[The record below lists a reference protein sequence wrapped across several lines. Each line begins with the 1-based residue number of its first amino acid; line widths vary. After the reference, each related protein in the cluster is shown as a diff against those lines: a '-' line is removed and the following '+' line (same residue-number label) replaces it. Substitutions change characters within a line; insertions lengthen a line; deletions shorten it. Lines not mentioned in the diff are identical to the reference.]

1 MPSAAYSDSMYAS
14 ISSSTT
20 VTKEA
25 TMTMKAGSR
34 TSSGITLRSREIT
47 TLEMASTTRELRPM
61 PRPLMA
67 EVVTARVGHMPSI
80 RMKAGFSLRIPL

>member
-1 MPSAAYSDSMYAS
+1 MYAS

-25 TMTMKAGSR
+25 TTTMKAGSR
-34 TSSGITLRSREIT
+34 TSSGMIFRSREIT
-47 TLEMASTTRELRPM
+47 RLETARTTREDTPM
-61 PRPLMA
+61 PKPLMA

-80 RMKAGFSLRIPL
+80 STNTGFSVSRPFLIRSR